1 MSDEINQV
9 TENADPA
16 NVIARSDPKNV
27 IARSEATRQSVD
39 TPPPSEPPIP
49 AASALSARE
58 KISLAMGNITE
69 NETKTAE
76 VINTTAAASPP
87 PPATPATP
95 ELSERIASLEASLA
109 QRDTS
114 LAEASQEI
122 ETLKKDFA
130 TEDTAQKSYVADTT
144 LVIETLKKDFAT
156 ADTAHKEA
164 IVEYRKLAVS
174 SNPIFNPELL
184 AGNSI
189 PDINAAMARATN
201 LVAKLRA
208 DVEAQFKAISIP
220 AGAPERSGPDASG
233 LSARDKISLA
243 ILNDK
248 K

>member
-1 MSDEINQV
+1 MENETMSAE
-9 TENADPA
+9 
-16 NVIARSDPKNV
+16 VITTIEAAPPLPPERSG
-27 IARSEATRQSVD
+27 
-39 TPPPSEPPIP
+39 P

-130 TEDTAQKSYVADTT
+130 AEDTAHKSYMADATQE
-144 LVIETLKKDFAT
+144 IETLKKDFT
-156 ADTAHKEA
+156 IADTAHKEA
-164 IVEYRKLAVS
+164 VVEYRKLAVS

-189 PDINAAMARATN
+189 PEINAAMTRAID
-201 LVAKLRA
+201 LVAKIRA
-208 DVEAQFKAISIP
+208 KVEADYKAISVP

-233 LSARDKISLA
+233 LSAREKISLA
-243 ILNDK
+243 IQNAK